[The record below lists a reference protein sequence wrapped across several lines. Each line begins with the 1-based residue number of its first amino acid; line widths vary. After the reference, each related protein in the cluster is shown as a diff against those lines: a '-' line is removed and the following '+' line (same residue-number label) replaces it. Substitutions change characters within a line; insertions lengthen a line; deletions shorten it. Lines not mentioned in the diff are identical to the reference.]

1 MSQPPAQGEAVGS
14 CDVGTLN
21 KLKDE
26 HKDGFFLIVSQK
38 GCGDCTEM
46 KDVLNEVVKDA
57 KPVIDADII
66 EDESCFTLAEQLKV
80 GTTPTV
86 FYYLGGEEKA
96 RIEPG
101 NGLTWDSVRQKV
113 RELMVAPVPVTP
125 STPMS

>member
-1 MSQPPAQGEAVGS
+1 
-14 CDVGTLN
+14 
-21 KLKDE
+21 
-26 HKDGFFLIVSQK
+26 
-38 GCGDCTEM
+38 M
-46 KDVLNEVVKDA
+46 KDVLQEVVKDA

-86 FYYLGGEEKA
+86 FYFAGGEEKA

-113 RELMVAPVPVTP
+113 RELMAPVPAAP
-125 STPMS
+125 STPTS